1 MLQALSQMI
10 KQEPVRFLNGIKSL
24 IYVLTTIGLVSFTD
38 SQVLLIENTTAVLL
52 FGFAGLGVEIV
63 ISEIERSQ
71 VSPINRP

>member
-1 MLQALSQMI
+1 MI